1 MKLLETIGSTPLIL
15 LESLSASL
23 PARIF
28 VKNESR
34 NPGGSIKDR
43 AALGYIEAAMAE
55 GSLKPG
61 GTVVEATSGNLG
73 IGLAIVCAQKGLR
86 LFLTMPESSSLE
98 RRALLHALGARLVLT
113 PAAAGM
119 QGAQD

>member
-43 AALGYIEAAMAE
+43 AALGYIESAMAE
-55 GSLKPG
+55 GLLENG

-73 IGLAIVCAQKGLR
+73 IGLAVVCAQKG
-86 LFLTMPESSSLE
+86 
-98 RRALLHALGARLVLT
+98 
-113 PAAAGM
+113 
-119 QGAQD
+119 